1 MPTQRSSVS
10 YSATAAK
17 PAATRPTT
25 GASPAAACSEAKPE
39 AANPAPL
46 AAEDR
51 RITRSKRALRDAV
64 VELIEER
71 GLTNFSASDLCAR
84 ADLNRGTLYNNFG
97 DMEGLLAALEDDIMD
112 DLENLQSCMQRL
124 SLKDVLRYRVNK
136 KPMPFLVNLFD
147 YLREQGDFLHAIM
160 GPKGDPSFGPRVR
173 DAVCTEIIQTILH
186 ERYRNDPSPFVQ
198 YYVAFYAS
206 AYLGVITHW
215 IETGM
220 KESSQEMALVAMRL
234 FFIKPGDPIRL

>member
-1 MPTQRSSVS
+1 MPTQRSSAS
-10 YSATAAK
+10 DSTIISK
-17 PAATRPTT
+17 PAAAAARATEP
-25 GASPAAACSEAKPE
+25 PAALAK
-39 AANPAPL
+39 PAPL

-51 RITRSKRALRDAV
+51 RITRSKRALRDAL

-198 YYVAFYAS
+198 
-206 AYLGVITHW
+206 W